1 LWKLTTPQS
10 VFAIH
15 QPQPGSIENK
25 FAEMLMLIDFFQFA
39 DAAGLP
45 LPEDSRQLRNDLE
58 DWLISFAR
66 MYRKDKDKH
75 GLRWPPSNL
84 LSIMALAQHYG
95 VPTRLLDWSRS
106 AHTASLFRRKRS
118 R

>member
-1 LWKLTTPQS
+1 
-10 VFAIH
+10 
-15 QPQPGSIENK
+15 
-25 FAEMLMLIDFFQFA
+25 MLIDFFQFA

-75 GLRWPPSNL
+75 RLRWPPSNL